1 MNPLWCYTVG
11 VEICEKNGFFKEGAI
26 LYCKIAKIYLR
37 GRYFR
42 EAMTKIDNALSLYP
56 DYEDVSI

>member
-1 MNPLWCYTVG
+1 MDPLWCYTVG
-11 VEICEKNGFFKEGAI
+11 VEICKKNRFFKEEAI

-37 GRYFR
+37 GRYYA
-42 EAMTKIDNALSLYP
+42 EAMTNVNNALSLCP